1 MEFLQHHRKKV
12 QEKLLEAV
20 QDYEYRAKRYG
31 IEYSIVFVYTVE
43 PIDFSTISHHIR
55 KTDAQVVC
63 EEHIFAVVLDCADVE
78 KGIKA
83 ANNLFTYLQTVYFAH
98 TIFASVETSQKNRT
112 VEKMVVDLVNLVS
125 YAIEHNLNDSVI
137 DSSQIMKS
145 D

>member
-1 MEFLQHHRKKV
+1 MEFLQHHRKEIQK
-12 QEKLLEAV
+12 KLLNAV
-20 QDYEYRAKRYG
+20 EEYEYRAKRYG
-31 IEYSIVFVYTVE
+31 IDYSIVFVYTVE

-55 KTDAQVVC
+55 KTDVEVVC
-63 EEHIFAVVLDCADVE
+63 EEHIFAVVLDCADSE

-98 TIFASVETSQKNRT
+98 TIFASVETSQNNRASD
-112 VEKMVVDLVNLVS
+112 KMIIDLVNLVN